1 MWRVA
6 FWDPAP
12 DFRCFRLLHQNSVP
26 RTWDPSL
33 AGKGRRGN
41 APASAVLC
49 IRTSAT
55 EPRQRVVLDR
65 LTRSWF
71 SCRLVLWSN
80 PACRSLLKWI
90 HGLDSKN
97 LGGNAPNHFDNVACP
112 FCGILCDDLEIGPT
126 ANGLKVL
133 KNGCVKSVA
142 GFERSFSEPKPQING
157 KDVSLA
163 EAVTEAAR
171 LVKAAQ
177 LPIFGGLGT
186 DIDGMRSVMSIA
198 DKAGGVV
205 DHALS
210 EGQYRNFRVLQTGG
224 WVMTTLTEARNR
236 ADLFIVLGSDIQK
249 IHPRFFERV
258 VCNERSMFSDTP
270 PKRTVVFLGEGLDQS
285 TVTGNRIGEIV
296 TLPVKGDRLRE
307 VLIAMRAIAKG
318 VAIPDDTIGGLPR
331 ADVEDLV
338 KRCSAAS
345 YGVMVWAPPSLA
357 FPDADLTVQAAAEY
371 IKDINLTSRFA
382 GLSLGG
388 NEGAVSAG
396 AVCAWQS
403 GFPLRVS
410 FASGAPD
417 YDTERYATANLLANK
432 ESDLLVWIAS
442 YTADLV
448 PPATDVPMILLGTP
462 ALKPAKTPAVYIP
475 VGTPGIEHDGL
486 IVRCDNVVSLP
497 LRKLRDSQLP
507 RAGDVLAQIQAAL

>member
-1 MWRVA
+1 M
-6 FWDPAP
+6 D
-12 DFRCFRLLHQNSVP
+12 S
-26 RTWDPSL
+26 
-33 AGKGRRGN
+33 
-41 APASAVLC
+41 
-49 IRTSAT
+49 TS
-55 EPRQRVVLDR
+55 
-65 LTRSWF
+65 S
-71 SCRLVLWSN
+71 
-80 PACRSLLKWI
+80 
-90 HGLDSKN
+90 
-97 LGGNAPNHFDNVACP
+97 GGNAPNHFDNVACP
-112 FCGILCDDLEIGPT
+112 FCGILCDDLQIGPT
-126 ANGLKVL
+126 PDGLAVL

-142 GFERSFSEPKPQING
+142 GFQRAFTEPKPQING
-157 KDVSLA
+157 KDVSLD
-163 EAVTEAAR
+163 EAIAEAAR
-171 LVKAAQ
+171 LVKGAE

-186 DIDGMRSVMSIA
+186 DVDGVRAVMSIA
-198 DKAGGVV
+198 DQAGGVV

-249 IHPRFFERV
+249 IHPRFFERI

-285 TVTGNRIGEIV
+285 TVTGSRIGEIL
-296 TLPVKGDRLRE
+296 TLPVKGERIRE
-307 VLIAMRAIAKG
+307 VLIAMRALAKG
-318 VAIPDDTIGGLPR
+318 VAVQGDTIGGLPR

-338 KRCSAAS
+338 KRCGAAT

-371 IKDINLTSRFA
+371 IKEINLTARFA

-410 FASGAPD
+410 FASGKPD
-417 YDTERYATANLLANK
+417 YDTERYSTANLLANK

-442 YTADLV
+442 YTADLA
-448 PPATDVPMILLGTP
+448 PPQTDIPMILLGTP
-462 ALKPAKTPAVYIP
+462 VLKPAKTPAVYIP
-475 VGTPGIEHDGL
+475 VGTPGIEHEGL

-497 LRKLRDSQLP
+497 LRKLRDSNLP
-507 RAGDVLAQIQAAL
+507 RAADVLAKIQAAL

>member
-1 MWRVA
+1 M
-6 FWDPAP
+6 
-12 DFRCFRLLHQNSVP
+12 
-26 RTWDPSL
+26 
-33 AGKGRRGN
+33 
-41 APASAVLC
+41 
-49 IRTSAT
+49 
-55 EPRQRVVLDR
+55 
-65 LTRSWF
+65 
-71 SCRLVLWSN
+71 
-80 PACRSLLKWI
+80 LKWI
-90 HGLDSKN
+90 HGLDSN
-97 LGGNAPNHFDNVACP
+97 TPGGNAPNHFDNVACP

-126 ANGLKVL
+126 ADGLKVL

-142 GFERSFSEPKPQING
+142 GFERSFQEPKPQING

-163 EAVTEAAR
+163 EAVAEAAR

-177 LPIFGGLGT
+177 LPLFGGLGT
-186 DIDGMRSVMSIA
+186 DVDGVRAVMSIA
-198 DKAGGVV
+198 DQAGGVV

-249 IHPRFFERV
+249 IHPRFFERI

-285 TVTGNRIGEIV
+285 TVKGSRIGEIL
-296 TLPVKGDRLRE
+296 TLPVKGDRIRE

-318 VAIPDDTIGGLPR
+318 VAVQGDTFGGIPR

-371 IKDINLTSRFA
+371 IKEINLTSRFA

-403 GFPLRVS
+403 GYPLRVS
-410 FASGAPD
+410 FASGKPD

-432 ESDLLVWIAS
+432 ETDLVIWLAS
-442 YTADLV
+442 YTPDLA
-448 PPATDVPMILLGTP
+448 PPATDVPMILLSTP

-497 LRKLRDSQLP
+497 LRKLRQSQLP
-507 RAGDVLAQIQAAL
+507 RAADVLAQIQAAL